1 MSVFTPTKF
10 FLSATSRL
18 LILLL
23 LTLGLGLSAQ
33 IGKEV
38 KHWSYNPPGDV
49 AAPEVDDP
57 TWAENPID
65 AFIYSNLQKQ
75 KLEPNPPADKLVLL
89 RRAYYDLTGLPPTE
103 EQANAFLLDDSP
115 RAWENLI
122 NRLLDSPHY
131 GEKWGRHWLDVARWA
146 ESSGY
151 ERDTDKRNMWK
162 YRDYVINAVNQD
174 KPYDEFI
181 IDQLAGDVKPGA
193 NAESVTATGFLHLGV
208 YDDEPAD
215 EGQFYYDYYDDI
227 INTVSRSML
236 ASSMSCSRCH
246 DHKVDPLSQKEYY
259 QFLSHFRALKI
270 PFRIR
275 NQDISTVSV
284 FDPEKETELNAQL
297 EKGIREITLPRLKAW
312 QAANYLYKRVP
323 GNKGDANLY
332 PSDLT
337 FGYVMDDWNTAHG
350 DLDNIEYFYEGQL
363 PDGTVRITPD
373 LTQITPA
380 KTVPSSYVIKGKF
393 HQEEA
398 GSRTFKVTING
409 GAWMYL
415 GDELVFSKVG
425 LNTINED
432 FTIDLPAGT
441 HDLKLIFGRHTDL
454 QLKLDMLTDGK
465 PANWIAISKWS
476 RIKGTANTVIKES
489 PDNGAN
495 WGITFKESLELEK
508 AAVESFQPLQETME
522 ASLVTAAYNEGAPK
536 PTHILYRGN
545 PHAPG
550 DEVMPGL
557 PAVMGNQLPGSVDKE
572 ADRRLQLAHWIAS
585 ENNPLT
591 TRVAVNRIWQHHFG
605 RGLVRS
611 SEEFGGLGSKPTHPE
626 LLDWLANEFVRN
638 GWTMKP
644 LHRLIMTSK
653 AYKMSSAP
661 NEEALT
667 KDPLND
673 HFWRF
678 DMRRLTAEEIR
689 DSILMVSNHL
699 NPQVGGPSVFPTLPQ
714 EVLAT
719 ASRAYQRWDLEAGEE
734 HQNRRSIYTF
744 TRRSLLD
751 PMMSTF
757 DSADTDTSCPVRF
770 NTTVPSQALTMMNS
784 QFIADHAERLAS
796 TLEPL
801 ANEGLDAVVN
811 EGFTQILGRLPDDEE
826 RKVSIELIESMQ
838 SDFDHDLGTAIN
850 RFALMMLNLNE
861 FVFLD

>member
-1 MSVFTPTKF
+1 MPVFTPTKN

-18 LILLL
+18 LFLLF
-23 LTLGLGLSAQ
+23 LTIGSYLSAQ

-38 KHWSYNPPGDV
+38 KHWAYDPPGDLSPPNV
-49 AAPEVDDP
+49 SDKA
-57 TWAENPID
+57 WADNPID
-65 AFIYSNLQKQ
+65 AFIYANLKKQ

-103 EQANAFLLDDSP
+103 EQANTFLLDDSP

-122 NRLLDSPHY
+122 NQLLDSPHY

-146 ESSGY
+146 ESNGY
-151 ERDTDKRNMWK
+151 ERDGNKRNMWK

-193 NAESVTATGFLHLGV
+193 DAKSVTATGFLHLGL

-215 EGQFYYDYYDDI
+215 EEQFYYDYYDDL

-236 ASSMSCSRCH
+236 ASSMSCARCH
-246 DHKVDPLSQKEYY
+246 DHKVDPITQKDYY
-259 QFLSHFRALKI
+259 QFLSHFKALNI

-275 NQDISTVSV
+275 NQDISTVSI
-284 FDPEKETELNAQL
+284 FDPEKETELNAKL
-297 EKGIREITLPRLKAW
+297 EKGIADIILPRLKVW
-312 QAANYLYKRVP
+312 QAANHLRKQSSTA
-323 GNKGDANLY
+323 DLY
-332 PSDLT
+332 PTNLH
-337 FGYVMDDWNTAHG
+337 FGYIMDDWNTAHG
-350 DLDNIEYFYEGQL
+350 DLDSIDYFYEGAL
-363 PDGTVRITPD
+363 PGGTVHITPD

-380 KTVPSSYVIKGKF
+380 KTVPSSYVITGKF
-393 HQEEA
+393 NQAEA
-398 GSRTFKVTING
+398 GPRTFKVTING

-425 LNTINED
+425 LNTITED

-441 HDLKLIFGRHTDL
+441 HDLKLIFGRHTDI
-454 QLKLDMLTDGK
+454 QFTLDLLTDGK
-465 PANWIAISKWS
+465 PIKWVTGT
-476 RIKGTANTVIKES
+476 RWRQIKGAANDAIKDS
-489 PDNGAN
+489 TDNGGD
-495 WGITFKESLELEK
+495 WGSIFKDNLALENK
-508 AAVESFQPLQETME
+508 AVEAFKPLQETME
-522 ASLVTAAYNEGAPK
+522 ASLVTAAFNMPEVK
-536 PTHILYRGN
+536 PTYIMYRGN

-550 DEVMPGL
+550 EEVLPGL
-557 PAVMGNQLPGSVDKE
+557 PTVMGNQLPDSVSKD

-585 ENNPLT
+585 AENPLT
-591 TRVAVNRIWQHHFG
+591 SRVAVNRIWQHHFG

-644 LHRLIMTSK
+644 LHRLIMTSNT
-653 AYKMSSAP
+653 YQMSSAP
-661 NEEALT
+661 NDEALT

-699 NPQVGGPSVFPTLPQ
+699 NSQVGGPSVFPTLPE

-784 QFIADHAERLAS
+784 QFIADHAERIAK
-796 TLEPL
+796 TLKPL
-801 ANEGLDAVVN
+801 ADQGLDSVVN
-811 EGFTQILGRLPDDEE
+811 EGFTQVLGRLPNDEE
-826 RKVSIELIESMQ
+826 RKVSIELIQSMQ
-838 SDFDHDLGTAIN
+838 SDFDHDLATAIN